1 MQTQFVNSI
10 LKNKIIIY
18 LVTRYVTY
26 GLQFII
32 SLIIAVR
39 LGPYY
44 LGVYGL
50 VNLILSYFGQIN
62 LGIPH
67 SLNVLLI
74 HNKNDI
80 EKQER
85 YILNSAFL
93 LFALSFLIMIA
104 VVLCTLFDFG
114 QFCEYAISAYIPFI
128 IAIAILTYFNSLVTT
143 VIRFRNKVQFLSV
156 IGTIPV
162 LLSLAV
168 VPFFRNERLVLAL
181 VCANLFSSS
190 LILLLGIIS
199 GVFKT
204 IRIENIR
211 IAVQNEIIKKGFYL
225 FFYNSCF
232 YFILI
237 VVRTIISSNYSIEE
251 FGFFTFSFTIANAVM
266 LLLDSLNIIVF
277 PKTIDLLSHDNV
289 GNKLTILNKLRVG
302 YITLSHLLV
311 YFAILLYPIFVLLFP
326 QYSEALTSMNMVSLA
341 ILMNTNSYGYV
352 TLLIA
357 QNREYIAARI
367 SLIALTITIVVGLF
381 MVKFGNVEFSYVILS
396 MLIAY
401 LLFSFIAAYEGNKVL
416 GCKSFGYTL
425 HHFFPIRLLIPY
437 CVALQLSLL
446 KCSLL
451 SFLPI
456 LIFMMLNYNDLRYL
470 FFLAS
475 KLKDTPNIIDVK

>member
-190 LILLLGIIS
+190 LIL
-199 GVFKT
+199 
-204 IRIENIR
+204 
-211 IAVQNEIIKKGFYL
+211 
-225 FFYNSCF
+225 
-232 YFILI
+232 
-237 VVRTIISSNYSIEE
+237 
-251 FGFFTFSFTIANAVM
+251 
-266 LLLDSLNIIVF
+266 
-277 PKTIDLLSHDNV
+277 
-289 GNKLTILNKLRVG
+289 
-302 YITLSHLLV
+302 
-311 YFAILLYPIFVLLFP
+311 
-326 QYSEALTSMNMVSLA
+326 
-341 ILMNTNSYGYV
+341 
-352 TLLIA
+352 
-357 QNREYIAARI
+357 
-367 SLIALTITIVVGLF
+367 
-381 MVKFGNVEFSYVILS
+381 
-396 MLIAY
+396 
-401 LLFSFIAAYEGNKVL
+401 
-416 GCKSFGYTL
+416 
-425 HHFFPIRLLIPY
+425 
-437 CVALQLSLL
+437 
-446 KCSLL
+446 
-451 SFLPI
+451 
-456 LIFMMLNYNDLRYL
+456 
-470 FFLAS
+470 
-475 KLKDTPNIIDVK
+475 